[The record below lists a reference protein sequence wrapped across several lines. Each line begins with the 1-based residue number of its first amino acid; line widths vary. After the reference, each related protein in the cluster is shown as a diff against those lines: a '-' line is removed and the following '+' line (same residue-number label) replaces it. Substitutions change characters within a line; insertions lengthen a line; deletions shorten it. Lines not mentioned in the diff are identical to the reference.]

1 MKTFNIILALV
12 AGTVLALPTTEKSAS
27 FPAKMGS
34 HGGGVCPNLMYSVP
48 SCCSTDV
55 LGLLDLDCSTPSTT
69 WDLEGTCASIG
80 KSAHCCT
87 IDLSNGLGL
96 DVLCTKLIPE

>member
-1 MKTFNIILALV
+1 MKTFNTILALV
-12 AGTVLALPTTEKSAS
+12 AGTVVALPTTEKNAT

-34 HGGGVCPNLMYSVP
+34 RGHGVCRDFLYSVP

-55 LGLLDLDCSTPSTT
+55 LGILDLDCSTPSTT
-69 WDLEGTCASIG
+69 WDLHGTCASIG

-87 IDLSNGLGL
+87 LDLSNGLGL
-96 DVLCTKLIPE
+96 GVLCNGFISE